1 MQDEHKKLWELIKD
15 LRVTMMTTTE
25 ADQTLRSR
33 PMYTQQA
40 EFDGQLWFFTK
51 DDAPKTDEIEQ
62 DRHINLAYAEPG
74 NDTYISVSGTA
85 RLIHDKQKA
94 EEMWSPMVK
103 AWFPEGLDDP
113 HLGLIR
119 VEPTQAEYWDASESK
134 MVQLFK
140 MGKAIAQGEE
150 AGNLGDN
157 EKVSL

>member
-1 MQDEHKKLWELIKD
+1 MQEDHQKLWDKIKD

-25 ADQTLRSR
+25 ADHSLRSR

-51 DDAPKTDEIEQ
+51 DNAPKTDEIES
-62 DRHINLAYAEPG
+62 DRHINLAYANP
-74 NDTYISVSGTA
+74 NDDTYISVSGTA
-85 RLIHDKQKA
+85 RLVHDKQKA
-94 EEMWSPMVK
+94 EELWSPMVK

-119 VEPTQAEYWDASESK
+119 VEPTQAEYWDASASK

-140 MGKAIAQGEE
+140 MGKAVVQGEE

-157 EKVSL
+157 KKLNL

>member
-62 DRHINLAYAEPG
+62 DRHINLAYAEPD

-85 RLIHDKQKA
+85 RLVHDKQKA
-94 EEMWSPMVK
+94 EEIWSPMVK

>member
-1 MQDEHKKLWELIKD
+1 MQEDRKKLWEKIKD
-15 LRVTMMTTTE
+15 VRVAMMTTET
-25 ADQTLRSR
+25 DQTLRSR

-51 DDAPKTDEIEQ
+51 DNDPKTDEIEQ
-62 DRHINLAYAEPG
+62 DRHINLAYANPDD
-74 NDTYISVSGTA
+74 DTYVSVSGTA
-85 RLIHDKQKA
+85 QLVHDKQKA
-94 EEMWSPMVK
+94 EELWNPVVK

-157 EKVSL
+157 EKLSL